1 MALGNFLLL
10 GLLLSLFVFNQ
21 VHGVDELFILLVLLD
36 LDSWPNDNLFDLV
49 AFLWLMNFVDNHWAL
64 WLFDQD
70 VAPDLV
76 SESLV
81 VSVSKSEEGLIAS
94 WELWRGHLD
103 VDGHSVSLLDL
114 LFQNEWNTL
123 EIISVSVDEDR
134 VFWPGSL
141 SVVSES
147 PGLDEALVWQDFVL
161 VTEAFLDESSVV
173 DYNILLWLSLSPI
186 ATLLCSIVLAD
197 EFVRDLVWVS
207 DLEKS
212 VRMVDFCLTLFA
224 KVEVRVHSALVSDT
238 LDWVAVT
245 IVTDDV
251 LMDDLSLLLLLF
263 LKEVNN
269 HLSKVRLVFRSNLLS
284 KVLVGLSHS

>member
-123 EIISVSVDEDR
+123 EIISVSVDEDG

>member
-1 MALGNFLLL
+1 LALGNFLLL

-36 LDSWPNDNLFDLV
+36 LDSWTNYNFLDLV

-123 EIISVSVDEDR
+123 EIISVSVYEDG

-173 DYNILLWLSLSPI
+173 DYNILLWLSLSPK
-186 ATLLCSIVLAD
+186 ATLLCILVLAD

-238 LDWVAVT
+238 FDWVAVT

>member
-1 MALGNFLLL
+1 LALGNFLLL